1 MLAHTVV
8 TSIDQQA
15 RLEAKLRR
23 ELGDLVLR
31 ALSDER
37 TEDIV
42 LNPDSRLWVKRQ
54 CEGFECVGEM
64 QPAQA
69 QSAMGTIAAQ
79 KGTVINY
86 DRPFLEAELP
96 IDGSRFEG
104 IIPPVTSR
112 PVFAIRQRPRSHPGP
127 CSQFGND
134 PGAFSRWTTTSGAG
148 FSADSTTR

>member
-42 LNPDSRLWVKRQ
+42 LNPDSRANFNPAPS
-54 CEGFECVGEM
+54 CE
-64 QPAQA
+64 
-69 QSAMGTIAAQ
+69 
-79 KGTVINY
+79 
-86 DRPFLEAELP
+86 
-96 IDGSRFEG
+96 
-104 IIPPVTSR
+104 
-112 PVFAIRQRPRSHPGP
+112 
-127 CSQFGND
+127 
-134 PGAFSRWTTTSGAG
+134 
-148 FSADSTTR
+148 

>member
-54 CEGFECVGEM
+54 SEGFECVGEM
-64 QPAQA
+64 PPASEMRSKGSWLLLVSSGSPEPPSCREQA
-69 QSAMGTIAAQ
+69 VDRNRVAAIKAQ
-79 KGTVINY
+79 LT
-86 DRPFLEAELP
+86 RPA
-96 IDGSRFEG
+96 
-104 IIPPVTSR
+104 
-112 PVFAIRQRPRSHPGP
+112 
-127 CSQFGND
+127 
-134 PGAFSRWTTTSGAG
+134 
-148 FSADSTTR
+148 

>member
-54 CEGFECVGEM
+54 C
-64 QPAQA
+64 
-69 QSAMGTIAAQ
+69 
-79 KGTVINY
+79 
-86 DRPFLEAELP
+86 
-96 IDGSRFEG
+96 
-104 IIPPVTSR
+104 
-112 PVFAIRQRPRSHPGP
+112 
-127 CSQFGND
+127 
-134 PGAFSRWTTTSGAG
+134 
-148 FSADSTTR
+148 

>member
-1 MLAHTVV
+1 MPVHTVV
-8 TSIDQQA
+8 KSIDQQT

-54 CEGFECVGEM
+54 CEGFECVGGM
-64 QPAQA
+64 APAQA

-79 KGTVINY
+79 KCH
-86 DRPFLEAELP
+86 P
-96 IDGSRFEG
+96 RFETTAV
-104 IIPPVTSR
+104 PP
-112 PVFAIRQRPRSHPGP
+112 GM
-127 CSQFGND
+127 
-134 PGAFSRWTTTSGAG
+134 
-148 FSADSTTR
+148 